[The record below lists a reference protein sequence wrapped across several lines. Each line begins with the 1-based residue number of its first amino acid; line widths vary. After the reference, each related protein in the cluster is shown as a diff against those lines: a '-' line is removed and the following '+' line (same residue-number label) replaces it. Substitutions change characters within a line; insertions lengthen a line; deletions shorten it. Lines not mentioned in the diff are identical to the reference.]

1 MTGEVWDSIVET
13 FSGDPAAAFILA
25 QVLFQLKEEI
35 RQGRKQSAITTLE
48 EGIAKLYPYTD
59 AHRAAYKLY
68 LLSVAGKLRPRYD
81 PTVIVNE
88 LD

>member
-1 MTGEVWDSIVET
+1 MSSEIWDSIVEP
-13 FSGDPAAAFILA
+13 FASDPAGAFVLA

-35 RQGRKQSAITTLE
+35 RNGRKESAITTLE
-48 EGIAKLYPYTD
+48 EGIATLYPYTD

-68 LLSVAGKLRPRYD
+68 LLSVAGNLRPNHD